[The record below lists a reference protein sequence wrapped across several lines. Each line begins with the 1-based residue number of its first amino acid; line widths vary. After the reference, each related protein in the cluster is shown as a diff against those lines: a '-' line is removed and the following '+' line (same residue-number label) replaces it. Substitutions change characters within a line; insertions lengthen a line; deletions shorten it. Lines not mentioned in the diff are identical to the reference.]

1 MIILWSILSTVGLIV
16 AAWYLSSIFNPYGR
30 ANYPMF
36 LWKSIGHYISWL
48 LIIVGVIS
56 LFGLY
61 ISTQDL
67 ILFSKILGG
76 ILILVLIVKIKIT
89 PMEMSFN
96 DVMGSLYSGV
106 GLRFGGFLTSEFLS
120 ATEPLEERRSGVRK
134 EIVAEAHYLVFWL
147 HMFPEITFF
156 FGIVLYKS
164 LWVALFLFALAF
176 ILEIIRFYFFG
187 ASPFLSRICRIWNW
201 VKIPLFII
209 AAIIFWPEK
218 NFLSIALIVFLV
230 IQGWF
235 DLIASLGMLPMR
247 LMVGKIV
254 YAKYGG
260 NWHNMEGMAM
270 NFVINR
276 WRLKLFPADRFNVD
290 Q

>member
-1 MIILWSILSTVGLIV
+1 MIILWSILSTVGLI
-16 AAWYLSSIFNPYGR
+16 AAVWYLSSIFNPYGR

-36 LWKSIGHYISWL
+36 LEKNIGHYSSWL
-48 LIIVGVIS
+48 LIIVGVMS

-67 ILFSKILGG
+67 ILFFKILGG

-89 PMEMSFN
+89 PMEMFVN
-96 DVMGSLYSGV
+96 DVMGSLYSGG
-106 GLRFGGFLTSEFLS
+106 GLRFGGFQTSDFLN

-134 EIVAEAHYLVFWL
+134 EIVAEAHYLVLWL
-147 HMFPEITFF
+147 NKFPEITFF
-156 FGIVLYKS
+156 LGIVLYKS
-164 LWVALFLFALAF
+164 LWVALFLFVLAF

-209 AAIIFWPEK
+209 VAIIFWPE
-218 NFLSIALIVFLV
+218 NSFLSITLIVFLV
-230 IQGWF
+230 IQGGYN
-235 DLIASLGMLPMR
+235 LITSLGMLPVR
-247 LMVGKIV
+247 LMVGKIF

-260 NWHNMEGMAM
+260 PWHNMEGMAM

-276 WRLKLFPADRFNVD
+276 WRLKLFPADKFNVG